1 MKYSGYI
8 FWLVRA
14 RSKYISNLNSECL
27 ITENPMTCKVFQEG
41 GASSPSGKAIN
52 GALLYMGLRVFD
64 FFKPSCHFFSVD
76 VEHCEIGQVQYP
88 QIMSLVSWK
97 YLNVYGSWDSTSPP
111 LHSFFSRQLVST
123 RYL

>member
-1 MKYSGYI
+1 
-8 FWLVRA
+8 
-14 RSKYISNLNSECL
+14 
-27 ITENPMTCKVFQEG
+27 
-41 GASSPSGKAIN
+41 
-52 GALLYMGLRVFD
+52 MGLRVFD

-123 RYL
+123 RYLLGLDGMVGLDYVSDQKHLTAVNSMTVVSMIYFCDITKAVKPF

>member
-1 MKYSGYI
+1 MKG
-8 FWLVRA
+8 WGLH
-14 RSKYISNLNSECL
+14 
-27 ITENPMTCKVFQEG
+27 P
-41 GASSPSGKAIN
+41 PSGR
-52 GALLYMGLRVFD
+52 ALGWAPVYMGLRVFD